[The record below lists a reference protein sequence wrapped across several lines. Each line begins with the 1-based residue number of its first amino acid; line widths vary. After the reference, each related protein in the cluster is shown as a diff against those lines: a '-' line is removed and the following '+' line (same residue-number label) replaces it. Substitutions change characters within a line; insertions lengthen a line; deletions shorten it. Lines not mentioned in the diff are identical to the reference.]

1 MSYVAIAAGGSALLG
16 GVQALI
22 GGGKQHRAT
31 EALQNLQTPKV
42 QPSKAINDYYQEA
55 LSRYGASPY
64 QSRLYQ
70 MQKQNIENNQAT
82 SLNAATDRR
91 GGLASVGAI
100 NAQTNN
106 ALQGAGVAAENQNA
120 QRFGQLGQAAG
131 QKNANDQYVFGIN
144 SMLPYQKQAQLYSMK
159 AAAGGQL
166 LNAGLQNISGA
177 ATSFGEAELAKQMY
191 PSNTGTDKDAAY
203 NNFMNL
209 KTPNPSMGIQQTVNT
224 TGGFNN
230 KLSNPQQG
238 YTGLFNRYPKD
249 GEPLFIDASQ
259 NY

>member
-1 MSYVAIAAGGSALLG
+1 MSFVAIAVGGAAVSAGTGLYQAISG
-16 GVQALI
+16 GI
-22 GGGKQHRAT
+22 KQHKAT
-31 EALQNLQTPKV
+31 KALENLQTPTAT
-42 QPSKAINDYYQEA
+42 PSKAINDYYQEA

-144 SMLPYQKQAQLYSMK
+144 KMLPYQKTAQLLSGK
-159 AAAGGQL
+159 AAAGGQE
-166 LNAGLQNISGA
+166 LNAGLQNVVGGA
-177 ATSFGEAELAKQMY
+177 QSAAE
-191 PSNTGTDKDAAY
+191 
-203 NNFMNL
+203 
-209 KTPNPSMGIQQTVNT
+209 MGIA
-224 TGGFNN
+224 
-230 KLSNPQQG
+230 KKYAPI
-238 YTGLFNRYPKD
+238 K
-249 GEPLFIDASQ
+249 
-259 NY
+259 

>member
-1 MSYVAIAAGGSALLG
+1 MSWIAVAVGGASVLSG

-91 GGLASVGAI
+91 GGLANIGAI
-100 NAQTNN
+100 NEQTNN
-106 ALQGAGVAAENQNA
+106 ALQNAGVAAERENA
-120 QRFGQLGQAAG
+120 QRFGQLGQAG
-131 QKNANDQYVFGIN
+131 MQKNANDQYVFGIN
-144 SMLPYQKQAQLYSMK
+144 KMLPYQKTAQLLSSK
-159 AAAGGQL
+159 AAAGGQE
-166 LNAGLQNISGA
+166 LNAGLQNVVGGA
-177 ATSFGEAELAKQMY
+177 QSAAEMGMANKMY
-191 PSNTGTDKDAAY
+191 PSNKSFGSNKSKTLNPNATYSGASNYGNYDESG
-203 NNFMNL
+203 NL
-209 KTPNPSMGIQQTVNT
+209 IPETFQ
-224 TGGFNN
+224 
-230 KLSNPQQG
+230 
-238 YTGLFNRYPKD
+238 
-249 GEPLFIDASQ
+249 
-259 NY
+259 